1 MTSAIVAVCSSAL
14 GTGVEG
20 SSCQGDGDCLS
31 GFCDTTSS
39 MQCTDVCFADSDCTV
54 DGWRCRPEVAVLGQ
68 VSFSFL
74 ACGS

>member
-1 MTSAIVAVCSSAL
+1 
-14 GTGVEG
+14 
-20 SSCQGDGDCLS
+20 
-31 GFCDTTSS
+31 

-68 VSFSFL
+68 VSFSYL